1 MCVRR
6 GAHAGLIG
14 EQASC
19 NAKTHRLTNRN
30 ACNRSADS
38 SRAERTDKDGC
49 KSSWNSTEIH
59 NKKNQSADQIQC
71 GHHRNH
77 LLGKGSDSSDS
88 ADKDKRCNDRHK
100 NADQHLVQTKR
111 RIERIADRVRLNHD
125 AHDAECKDNCHCE
138 EACKKLTKAALEG
151 LRNVIY
157 RSSDHMTVL
166 ISGSGHLRKTRF
178 SVNRCHAKE
187 GRKPHPENSSGA
199 AADKS
204 GRTARNI
211 AGSNLCRNGR
221 CQRLK
226 GGHAFL
232 SCLISL

>member
-1 MCVRR
+1 MRVRR

-19 NAKTHRLTNRN
+19 HAKAHRLTNRN
-30 ACNRSADS
+30 ACNRSADR

-59 NKKNQSADQIQC
+59 NKKNQSADQIQR

-77 LLGKGSDSSDS
+77 LLRKGSDSSDS
-88 ADKDKRCNDRHK
+88 ADKDKRCNHRHK
-100 NADQHLVQTKR
+100 NTDQHLIQTKR

-125 AHDAECKDNCHCE
+125 AHDAKRKDDCHGE
-138 EACKKLTKAALEG
+138 EACKKFPKAAPEG

-157 RSSDHMTVL
+157 RSADHMAVL
-166 ISGSGHLRKTRF
+166 ISCLCHLRKTRF
-178 SVNRCHAKE
+178 SVNGSHAE
-187 GRKPHPENSSGA
+187 ERSEPHPENGA
-199 AADKS
+199 RTTADKS

-211 AGSNLCRNGR
+211 AGSDLCRNGR
-221 CQRLK
+221 CQCLK